1 MALNADMLL
10 ERIHLK
16 AQARRWRLV
25 ALVVAILAAIV
36 VFQKFGK
43 NSGIGIMQDHIA
55 RVALDEVIFDDV
67 ERIDLLNEIAADS
80 SVKAV
85 ILRIDS
91 PGGTT
96 VGSEEIYLK
105 LREIAKKKP
114 IAATL
119 RSMATSGGYM
129 AAVGADYIVA
139 REGTLTGSIGV
150 IMQSAEMTELAD
162 KMGIKPIVVR
172 SGALKASPTPLEKL
186 KPEVQTMLEG
196 IVDDFFQYFL
206 EVVTQR
212 RGLNEAQ
219 IAGISDGRVVSA
231 RQALKLNLIDKI
243 GGEDDVLKWLNAKHK
258 INTKLEIRDY
268 EVPEDDNPIKE
279 LLESSVEGT
288 IFENLGT
295 ASLDGLVSIWHPA
308 SSN

>member
-36 VFQKFGK
+36 MFQKFGK
-43 NSGIGIMQDHIA
+43 SSGISIMQDHIA
-55 RVALDEVIFDDV
+55 RVVLDEVIFDDI
-67 ERIDLLNEIAADS
+67 ERIDMLNEIAEDET
-80 SVKAV
+80 VKAV

-105 LREIAKKKP
+105 LREIAKTKP

-139 REGTLTGSIGV
+139 REGTLTGSVGV
-150 IMQSAEMTELAD
+150 IMQSAEMTELAE
-162 KMGIKPIVVR
+162 KIGVKPIVVR
-172 SGALKASPTPLEKL
+172 SGALKASPTPLEKM
-186 KPEVQTMLEG
+186 KPEVRTMLEG
-196 IVDDFFQYFL
+196 IIDDFFQYFI
-206 EVVTQR
+206 EVVTTR
-212 RGLNEAQ
+212 RGLNAEQVAT
-219 IAGISDGRVVSA
+219 ISDGRVVSA

-243 GGEDDVLKWLNAKHK
+243 GGEDDVLKWLNTKHK
-258 INTKLEIRDY
+258 VNMELEIRDY
-268 EVPEDDNPIKE
+268 KVVEDENPLKE
-279 LLESSVEGT
+279 LLSSSVKGT
-288 IFENLGT
+288 IFENLSS
-295 ASLDGLVSIWHPA
+295 ASLDGLVSIWHPMTLK
-308 SSN
+308 